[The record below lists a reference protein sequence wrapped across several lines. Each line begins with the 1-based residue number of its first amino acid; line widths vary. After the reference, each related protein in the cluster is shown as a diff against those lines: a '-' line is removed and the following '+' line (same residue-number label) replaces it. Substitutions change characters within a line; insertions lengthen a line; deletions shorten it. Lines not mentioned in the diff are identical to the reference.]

1 MGVLYSK
8 DQDRR
13 DPAPVEAA
21 VRSAGCR
28 FGEGPKEETVWVIE
42 IDGQDACEIRFQ
54 LMATWPGKSRDVRQ
68 RGSRIELFQ
77 PLTD

>member
-21 VRSAGCR
+21 VRSAGWR
-28 FGEGPKEETVWVIE
+28 LRKRPKEKTVRVVK
-42 IDGQDACEIRFQ
+42 IDGQDACEVRFQ
-54 LMATWPGKSRDVRQ
+54 LVATRPG
-68 RGSRIELFQ
+68 
-77 PLTD
+77 